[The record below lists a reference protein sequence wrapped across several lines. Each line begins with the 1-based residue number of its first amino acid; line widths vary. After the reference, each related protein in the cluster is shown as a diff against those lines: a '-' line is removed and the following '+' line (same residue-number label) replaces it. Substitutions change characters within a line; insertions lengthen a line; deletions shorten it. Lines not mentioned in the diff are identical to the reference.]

1 MTWMNYHTSLGYWVI
16 KSLITEKIINWEQKI
31 GSKVCGKSKKIC
43 AFFKPKFASAG
54 VSTDNPTLK
63 IEVYVNGETYPCWL
77 NVLSYTLRFL
87 KIKKTYD

>member
-1 MTWMNYHTSLGYWVI
+1 M
-16 KSLITEKIINWEQKI
+16 INCEHKI
-31 GSKVCGKSKKIC
+31 GSKVCRISKKIC

-87 KIKKTYD
+87 KINKKLMIKVVWFNSTL